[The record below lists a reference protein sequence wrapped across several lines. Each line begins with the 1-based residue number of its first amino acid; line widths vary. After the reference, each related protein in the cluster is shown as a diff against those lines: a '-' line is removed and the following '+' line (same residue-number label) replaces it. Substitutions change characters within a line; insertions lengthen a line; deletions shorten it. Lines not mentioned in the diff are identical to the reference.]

1 MELTFRALADA
12 ADSAASAFL
21 DNRRS
26 DRLHGGF
33 DALFEQLQAT
43 FEQGLDNPIVL
54 DPLKARFFAVQTEA
68 FLDASE
74 TALRDGLVQRSK
86 VLLYVTPDGEQVIGT
101 PDGEQVIG
109 ERLSQHPGARLAFG
123 PLAKNLGATA
133 AWKW

>member
-86 VLLYVTPDGEQVIGT
+86 VLLYVTPDGEQVIG
-101 PDGEQVIG
+101 